1 MSISASSDDRGQWG
15 SKLGFIMAAAGSAV
29 GLGNIWRFPYVTGE
43 NGGAAFVLVYLVCVF
58 LIGVPLLYVELA
70 LGRASGRNPV
80 GAFQKTKPGTP
91 FMFTGILC
99 LLACFFVLTY
109 YGVIAGWTIS
119 FAWSQVTQT
128 PLMFTEYIA
137 KPMAVLP
144 VFAGFIA
151 LTIWIVSAGV
161 EKGIEKWSKILM
173 PILFVMMLVIIGRS
187 LSLEG
192 ASKGI
197 SYYLNPDFSKIDG
210 KVVLMALG
218 QAFFSLS
225 VGWGLMITY
234 GSYMPKSQ
242 NIVTN
247 GLWVASADTLV
258 AILAGFMVF
267 PAVFAFG
274 MDPGAGPGLTFVTL
288 PKVFAQ
294 MPAGWVFGSIFFCL
308 LSVAAVTSSISML
321 EVPVSYFV
329 DDKQSARK
337 KAAIIVGIFAFLI
350 GIPSAMANG
359 GSEFFSN
366 VELLGKK
373 GFLDIMDQVF
383 GTLCLIVISLSLSI
397 YVGWIWKTEP
407 AVEEISEGCPWFKE
421 PLLAGYSPAQV
432 WAFFVKYICPVVISL
447 VLVNALGLFDQEKAA
462 PTPDP
467 ELEIEQA
474 APTQTSPEDNAS
486 SPTQ

>member
-99 LLACFFVLTY
+99 LMACFFVLTY

-119 FAWSQVTQT
+119 FAWSQITQT
-128 PLMFTEYIA
+128 PLVFSEYIA
-137 KPMAVLP
+137 KPGTVLP

-173 PILFVMMLVIIGRS
+173 PVLFVMMLVIIGRS
-187 LSLEG
+187 LTLEG

-242 NIVTN
+242 NIVSN

-294 MPAGWVFGSIFFCL
+294 MTAGWVFGAIFFCL

-329 DDKQSARK
+329 DDKPKARK
-337 KAAIIVGIFAFLI
+337 KAAIMVGIFAFLI

-366 VELLGKK
+366 MELMGKT

-407 AVEEISEGCPWFKE
+407 AVKEISEGCPWFTQ
-421 PLLAGYSPAQV
+421 PMVAGISPAQI

-447 VLVNALGLFDQEKAA
+447 VLVNALGLFDKESPEPA
-462 PTPDP
+462 PKPKT
-467 ELEIEQA
+467 EQA
-474 APTQTSPEDNAS
+474 VPTQTSPEDNAS
-486 SPTQ
+486 SPSQ

>member
-1 MSISASSDDRGQWG
+1 MSMSASSDDRGQWG

-91 FMFTGILC
+91 FMFTGVLC
-99 LLACFFVLTY
+99 LMACFFVLTY

-119 FAWSQVTQT
+119 FAWSQITQT
-128 PLMFTEYIA
+128 PLVFSEYIA
-137 KPMAVLP
+137 KPGTVLP

-173 PILFVMMLVIIGRS
+173 PVLFVMMLVIIGRS
-187 LSLEG
+187 LTLEG

-242 NIVTN
+242 NIVSN

-294 MPAGWVFGSIFFCL
+294 MTAGWVFGAIFFCL

-329 DDKQSARK
+329 DDKPKARK
-337 KAAIIVGIFAFLI
+337 KAAIMVGIFAFLI

-366 VELLGKK
+366 MELMGKT

-407 AVEEISEGCPWFKE
+407 AVKEISEGCPWFTQ
-421 PLLAGYSPAQV
+421 PMVAGISPAQI

-447 VLVNALGLFDQEKAA
+447 VLVNALGLFDKESPEPA
-462 PTPDP
+462 PKPKT
-467 ELEIEQA
+467 EQA
-474 APTQTSPEDNAS
+474 VPTQTSPEDNAS
-486 SPTQ
+486 SPSQ

>member
-1 MSISASSDDRGQWG
+1 MSISASSDNRGQWG

-91 FMFTGILC
+91 FMFTGVLC
-99 LLACFFVLTY
+99 LMACFFVLTY

-119 FAWSQVTQT
+119 FAWSQITQT
-128 PLMFTEYIA
+128 PLVFNEYIA
-137 KPMAVLP
+137 KPGTVLP

-187 LSLEG
+187 LTLEG
-192 ASKGI
+192 AGKGI

-234 GSYMPKSQ
+234 GSYMPKKQ
-242 NIVTN
+242 NIVSN

-274 MDPGAGPGLTFVTL
+274 MDPDAGPGLTFVTL

-294 MPAGWVFGSIFFCL
+294 MTAGWVFGAIFFCL

-329 DDKQSARK
+329 DDKPNARK

-366 VELLGKK
+366 MELMGKT

-397 YVGWIWKTEP
+397 YVGWIWKTEL
-407 AVEEISEGCPWFKE
+407 AVKEISEGCPWFTQ
-421 PLLAGYSPAQV
+421 PMVAGISPAQI

-447 VLVNALGLFDQEKAA
+447 VLVNALGLFDKE
-462 PTPDP
+462 TPKPVPDSEP
-467 ELEIEQA
+467 KTEQA

>member
-1 MSISASSDDRGQWG
+1 MNNPNSSEENRGQWG
-15 SKLGFIMAAAGSAV
+15 SRLGFIMAAAGSAV

-43 NGGAAFVLVYLVCVF
+43 NGGAAFVLVYLACVF
-58 LIGVPLLYVELA
+58 FIGVPLLLVELS
-70 LGRASGRNPV
+70 LGRASGRNPI
-80 GAFQKTKPGTP
+80 GAFKKTGGGLP
-91 FMFTGILC
+91 FILTGVLC
-99 LLACFFVLTY
+99 LMACFFVLTY

-119 FAWSQVTQT
+119 YAWGQVTQQT
-128 PLMFTEYIA
+128 LVFKEYTA
-137 KPMAVLP
+137 NAMSMLP
-144 VFAGFIA
+144 VYAVFIG

-173 PILFVMMLVIIGRS
+173 PVLFVMMVVIIARS
-187 LSLEG
+187 LTLDG
-192 ASKGI
+192 AEKGLK
-197 SYYLNPDFSKIDG
+197 YYLSPDFSKIDG

-294 MPAGWVFGSIFFCL
+294 MPAGWVFGTIFFCL
-308 LSVAAVTSSISML
+308 LSVAALTSSISML

-329 DDKQSARK
+329 DKKSSARK
-337 KAAIIVGIFAFLI
+337 KSAIIVGIVAFLI
-350 GIPSAMANG
+350 GIPSAMSNG
-359 GSEFFSN
+359 GSEFFS
-366 VELLGKK
+366 ELQLFGKT

-383 GTLCLIVISLSLSI
+383 GTLALIVISLMLSI
-397 YVGWIWKTEP
+397 YVGWVWKPES
-407 AVEEISEGCPWFKE
+407 AVKEIEEGCPWFSK
-421 PLLAGYSPAQV
+421 PLVGGIAPSQV
-432 WAFFVKYICPVVISL
+432 WSFFIKYICPIVISL
-447 VLVNALGLFDQEKAA
+447 VLLNTLGIFSKKDPAPAE
-462 PTPDP
+462 PTPK
-467 ELEIEQA
+467 E
-474 APTQTSPEDNAS
+474 QTSPEDNAS
-486 SPTQ
+486 SESQ

>member
-1 MSISASSDDRGQWG
+1 MSMSASSDDRGQWG

-29 GLGNIWRFPYVTGE
+29 GLGNIWRIPYVTGE

-99 LLACFFVLTY
+99 LMACFFVLTY

-119 FAWSQVTQT
+119 FAWSQITQT
-128 PLMFTEYIA
+128 PLVFSEYIA
-137 KPMAVLP
+137 KPGTVLP

-173 PILFVMMLVIIGRS
+173 PVLFVMMLVIIGRS
-187 LSLEG
+187 LTLEG

-242 NIVTN
+242 NIVSN

-294 MPAGWVFGSIFFCL
+294 MTAGWVFGAIFFCL

-329 DDKQSARK
+329 DDKPKARK
-337 KAAIIVGIFAFLI
+337 KAAIMVGIFAFLI

-366 VELLGKK
+366 IELMGKT

-407 AVEEISEGCPWFKE
+407 AVKEISEGCPWFTQ
-421 PLLAGYSPAQV
+421 PMVAGISPAQI

-447 VLVNALGLFDQEKAA
+447 VLVNALGLFDKESPEPA
-462 PTPDP
+462 PKPKT
-467 ELEIEQA
+467 EQA
-474 APTQTSPEDNAS
+474 PPTQTSSEDNAR
-486 SPTQ
+486 SPPQ

>member
-1 MSISASSDDRGQWG
+1 MSMSVSSDDRGQWG

-99 LLACFFVLTY
+99 LMACFFVLTY

-119 FAWSQVTQT
+119 FAWSQITQT
-128 PLMFTEYIA
+128 PLVFSEYIA
-137 KPMAVLP
+137 KPGTVLP

-173 PILFVMMLVIIGRS
+173 PVLFVMMLVIIGRS
-187 LSLEG
+187 LTLEG

-242 NIVTN
+242 NIVSN

-294 MPAGWVFGSIFFCL
+294 MTAGWVFGAIFFCL

-329 DDKQSARK
+329 DDKPKARK
-337 KAAIIVGIFAFLI
+337 KAAIMVGIFAFLI

-366 VELLGKK
+366 MELMGKT

-407 AVEEISEGCPWFKE
+407 AVKEISEGCPWFTQ
-421 PLLAGYSPAQV
+421 PMVAGISPAQI

-447 VLVNALGLFDQEKAA
+447 VLVNALGLFDKESPEPA
-462 PTPDP
+462 PKPKT
-467 ELEIEQA
+467 EQA
-474 APTQTSPEDNAS
+474 VPTQTSPEDNAS
-486 SPTQ
+486 SPSQ

>member
-1 MSISASSDDRGQWG
+1 MSISASSDDDRGQWG

-99 LLACFFVLTY
+99 LMACFFVLTY

-119 FAWSQVTQT
+119 FAWSQITQT
-128 PLMFTEYIA
+128 PLVFSEYIA
-137 KPMAVLP
+137 KPGTVLP

-173 PILFVMMLVIIGRS
+173 PVLFVMMLVIIGRS
-187 LSLEG
+187 LTLEG

-242 NIVTN
+242 NIVSN

-294 MPAGWVFGSIFFCL
+294 MTAGWVFGAIFFCL

-329 DDKQSARK
+329 DDKPRARK
-337 KAAIIVGIFAFLI
+337 KAAIIVGIFAFII

-366 VELLGKK
+366 MELMGKT

-407 AVEEISEGCPWFKE
+407 AVKEISEGCPWFTQ
-421 PLLAGYSPAQV
+421 PMVAGISPAQI

-447 VLVNALGLFDQEKAA
+447 VLVNALGLFDKESTEPA
-462 PTPDP
+462 PKPKT
-467 ELEIEQA
+467 EQA
-474 APTQTSPEDNAS
+474 VPTQTSPEDNAS
-486 SPTQ
+486 SPSQ

>member
-1 MSISASSDDRGQWG
+1 MSMSASSDDRGQWG

-99 LLACFFVLTY
+99 LMACFFVLTY

-119 FAWSQVTQT
+119 FAWSQITQT
-128 PLMFTEYIA
+128 PLVFSEYIA
-137 KPMAVLP
+137 KPGTVLP

-173 PILFVMMLVIIGRS
+173 PVLFVMMLVIIGRS
-187 LSLEG
+187 LTLEG

-242 NIVTN
+242 NIVSN

-294 MPAGWVFGSIFFCL
+294 MTAGWVFGAIFFCL

-329 DDKQSARK
+329 DDKPKARK
-337 KAAIIVGIFAFLI
+337 KAAIMVGIFAFLI

-366 VELLGKK
+366 MELMGKT

-397 YVGWIWKTEP
+397 YVGWIWKTDP
-407 AVEEISEGCPWFKE
+407 AVKEISEGCPWFTQ
-421 PLLAGYSPAQV
+421 PMVAGISPAQI

-447 VLVNALGLFDQEKAA
+447 VLVNALGLFDKESPEPA
-462 PTPDP
+462 PNPKT
-467 ELEIEQA
+467 EQA
-474 APTQTSPEDNAS
+474 VPTQTSPEDNAS
-486 SPTQ
+486 SPSQ

>member
-1 MSISASSDDRGQWG
+1 MSMSASSDDRGQWG

-91 FMFTGILC
+91 FIFTGILC
-99 LLACFFVLTY
+99 LMACFFVLTY

-119 FAWSQVTQT
+119 FAWSQITQT
-128 PLMFTEYIA
+128 PLVFSEYIA
-137 KPMAVLP
+137 KPGTVLP

-173 PILFVMMLVIIGRS
+173 PVLFVMMLVIIGRS
-187 LSLEG
+187 LTLEG

-242 NIVTN
+242 NIVSN

-294 MPAGWVFGSIFFCL
+294 MTAGWVFGAIFFCL

-329 DDKQSARK
+329 DDKPKARK
-337 KAAIIVGIFAFLI
+337 KAAIMVGIFAFLI

-366 VELLGKK
+366 MELMGKT

-407 AVEEISEGCPWFKE
+407 AVKEISEGCPWFTQ
-421 PLLAGYSPAQV
+421 PMVAGISPAQI

-447 VLVNALGLFDQEKAA
+447 VLVNALGLFDKESPEPA
-462 PTPDP
+462 PKPKT
-467 ELEIEQA
+467 EQA
-474 APTQTSPEDNAS
+474 VPTQTSPEDNAS
-486 SPTQ
+486 SPSQ

>member
-91 FMFTGILC
+91 FMFTGVLC
-99 LLACFFVLTY
+99 LMACFFVLTY

-119 FAWSQVTQT
+119 FAWSQITQT
-128 PLMFTEYIA
+128 PLVFNEYIA
-137 KPMAVLP
+137 KPGTVLP

-187 LSLEG
+187 LTLEG
-192 ASKGI
+192 AGKGI

-234 GSYMPKSQ
+234 GSYMPKKQ
-242 NIVTN
+242 NIVSN

-274 MDPGAGPGLTFVTL
+274 MDPDAGPGLTFVTL

-294 MPAGWVFGSIFFCL
+294 MTAGWVFGAIFFCL

-329 DDKQSARK
+329 DDKPKARK

-366 VELLGKK
+366 MELMGKT

-397 YVGWIWKTEP
+397 YVGWIWKTEL
-407 AVEEISEGCPWFKE
+407 AVKEISEGCPWFTQ
-421 PLLAGYSPAQV
+421 PMVAGISPAQI

-447 VLVNALGLFDQEKAA
+447 VLVNALGLFDKE
-462 PTPDP
+462 TPKPVPNP
-467 ELEIEQA
+467 EPKTEQA

>member
-1 MSISASSDDRGQWG
+1 MSMSASSDDRGQWG

-99 LLACFFVLTY
+99 LMACFFVLTY

-119 FAWSQVTQT
+119 FAWSQITQT
-128 PLMFTEYIA
+128 PLVFSEYIA
-137 KPMAVLP
+137 KPGTVLP

-173 PILFVMMLVIIGRS
+173 PVLFVMMLVIIGRS
-187 LSLEG
+187 LTLEG

-242 NIVTN
+242 NIVSN

-294 MPAGWVFGSIFFCL
+294 MTAGWVFGAIFFCL

-329 DDKQSARK
+329 DDKPKARK
-337 KAAIIVGIFAFLI
+337 KAAIMVGIFAFLI

-366 VELLGKK
+366 MELMGKT

-407 AVEEISEGCPWFKE
+407 AVKEISEGCPWFTQPMVAE
-421 PLLAGYSPAQV
+421 ISPAQI

-447 VLVNALGLFDQEKAA
+447 VLVNALGLFDKESPEPA
-462 PTPDP
+462 PKPKT
-467 ELEIEQA
+467 EQA
-474 APTQTSPEDNAS
+474 VPTQTSPEDNAS
-486 SPTQ
+486 SPSQ

>member
-1 MSISASSDDRGQWG
+1 MSMSASSDDRGQWG

-91 FMFTGILC
+91 FMFIGILC
-99 LLACFFVLTY
+99 LMACFFVLTY

-119 FAWSQVTQT
+119 FAWSQITQT
-128 PLMFTEYIA
+128 PLVFSEYIA
-137 KPMAVLP
+137 KPGTVLP

-173 PILFVMMLVIIGRS
+173 PVLFVMMLVIIGRS
-187 LSLEG
+187 LTLEG

-242 NIVTN
+242 NIVSN

-294 MPAGWVFGSIFFCL
+294 MTAGWVFGAIFFCL

-329 DDKQSARK
+329 DDKPKARK
-337 KAAIIVGIFAFLI
+337 KAAIMVGIFAFLI

-366 VELLGKK
+366 MELMGKT

-407 AVEEISEGCPWFKE
+407 AVKEISEGCPWFTQ
-421 PLLAGYSPAQV
+421 PMVAGISPAQI

-447 VLVNALGLFDQEKAA
+447 VLVNALGLFDKESPE
-462 PTPDP
+462 PTPKP
-467 ELEIEQA
+467 KTEQS

-486 SPTQ
+486 SPSQ

>member
-99 LLACFFVLTY
+99 LMACFFVLTY

-119 FAWSQVTQT
+119 FAWSQITQT
-128 PLMFTEYIA
+128 PLVFSEYIA
-137 KPMAVLP
+137 KPGTVLP

-173 PILFVMMLVIIGRS
+173 PVLFVMMLVIIGRS
-187 LSLEG
+187 LTLEG

-242 NIVTN
+242 NIVSN

-294 MPAGWVFGSIFFCL
+294 MTAGWVFGAIFFCL

-329 DDKQSARK
+329 DDKPKARK

-366 VELLGKK
+366 IELMGKT

-407 AVEEISEGCPWFKE
+407 AVKEISEGCPWFTQ
-421 PLLAGYSPAQV
+421 PMVAGISPAQI

-447 VLVNALGLFDQEKAA
+447 VLVNALGLFDKESPEPA
-462 PTPDP
+462 PKPKT
-467 ELEIEQA
+467 EQA
-474 APTQTSPEDNAS
+474 VPTQTSPEDNAS
-486 SPTQ
+486 SPSQ

>member
-43 NGGAAFVLVYLVCVF
+43 NGGAAFVLIYLVCVF

-91 FMFTGILC
+91 FMFTGVLC
-99 LLACFFVLTY
+99 LMACFFVLTY

-119 FAWSQVTQT
+119 FAWSQITQT
-128 PLMFTEYIA
+128 PLVFNEYIA
-137 KPMAVLP
+137 KPGTVLP

-187 LSLEG
+187 LTLEG
-192 ASKGI
+192 AGKGI

-234 GSYMPKSQ
+234 GSYMPKKQ
-242 NIVTN
+242 NIVSN

-274 MDPGAGPGLTFVTL
+274 MDPDAGPGLTFVTL

-294 MPAGWVFGSIFFCL
+294 MTAGWVFGAIFFCL

-329 DDKQSARK
+329 DDKPKARK

-366 VELLGKK
+366 MELMGKT

-397 YVGWIWKTEP
+397 YVGWIWKTEL
-407 AVEEISEGCPWFKE
+407 AVKEISEGCQWFTQ
-421 PLLAGYSPAQV
+421 PMVAGISPAQI

-447 VLVNALGLFDQEKAA
+447 VLVNALGLFDKE
-462 PTPDP
+462 TPKPVPNP
-467 ELEIEQA
+467 EPKTEQA

>member
-1 MSISASSDDRGQWG
+1 MSMSASSDDRGQWG

-99 LLACFFVLTY
+99 LMACFFVLTY

-119 FAWSQVTQT
+119 FAWSQITQT
-128 PLMFTEYIA
+128 PLVFSEYIA
-137 KPMAVLP
+137 KPGTVLP

-173 PILFVMMLVIIGRS
+173 PVLFVMMLVIIGRS
-187 LSLEG
+187 LTLEG

-242 NIVTN
+242 NIVSN

-294 MPAGWVFGSIFFCL
+294 MTAGWVFGAIFFCL

-329 DDKQSARK
+329 DDKPKARK
-337 KAAIIVGIFAFLI
+337 KAAIMVGIFAFLI

-366 VELLGKK
+366 MQLMGKT

-407 AVEEISEGCPWFKE
+407 AVKEISEGCPWFTQ
-421 PLLAGYSPAQV
+421 PMVAGISPAQI

-447 VLVNALGLFDQEKAA
+447 VLVNALGLFDKESPEPA
-462 PTPDP
+462 PKPKT
-467 ELEIEQA
+467 EQA
-474 APTQTSPEDNAS
+474 VPTQTSPEDNAS
-486 SPTQ
+486 SPSQ

>member
-1 MSISASSDDRGQWG
+1 MSMSASSDDRGQWG

-99 LLACFFVLTY
+99 LMACFFVLTY

-119 FAWSQVTQT
+119 FAWSQITQT
-128 PLMFTEYIA
+128 PLVFSEYIA
-137 KPMAVLP
+137 KPGTVLP

-173 PILFVMMLVIIGRS
+173 PVLFVMMLVIIGRS
-187 LSLEG
+187 LTLEG

-242 NIVTN
+242 NIVSN

-294 MPAGWVFGSIFFCL
+294 MTAGWVFGAIFFCL

-329 DDKQSARK
+329 DDKPKARK
-337 KAAIIVGIFAFLI
+337 KAAIMVGIFAFLI

-366 VELLGKK
+366 MELMGKT

-407 AVEEISEGCPWFKE
+407 AVKEISEGCPWFTQ
-421 PLLAGYSPAQV
+421 PMVAGISPAQI

-447 VLVNALGLFDQEKAA
+447 VLVNALGLFDKESPEPA
-462 PTPDP
+462 PKPKTEP
-467 ELEIEQA
+467 A
-474 APTQTSPEDNAS
+474 VPTQTSPEDNAS
-486 SPTQ
+486 SPSQ